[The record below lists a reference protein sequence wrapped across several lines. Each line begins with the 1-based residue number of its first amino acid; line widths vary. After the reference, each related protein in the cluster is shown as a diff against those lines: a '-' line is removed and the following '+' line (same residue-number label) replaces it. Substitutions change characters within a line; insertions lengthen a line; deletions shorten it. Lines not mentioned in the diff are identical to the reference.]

1 MNFVRLLLCVLF
13 GAVFVWSGWVKAQNP
28 ALFLLD
34 VRSFDLLG
42 DPYAAWLALALPWVE
57 IFAGLAVIIG
67 FGRAGGL
74 LVLNGLLVVFLIAI
88 LQAWARG
95 IDLKCGCFG
104 PSDATSNYVE
114 LVLRDI
120 VLLSVGGWLMW
131 RKPGAATASRIPEV
145 SAPLP

>member
-1 MNFVRLLLCVLF
+1 MKLLRIILCVLF
-13 GAVFVWSGWVKAQNP
+13 GAVFVWSGYVKAKSP
-28 ALFLLD
+28 SLFLLD

-42 DPYAAWLALALPWVE
+42 DPYAAWLALGLPWLE
-57 IFAGLAVIIG
+57 IFAGLAVITG
-67 FGRAGGL
+67 VYRAGGL

-104 PSDATSNYVE
+104 TSDTTSNYVE
-114 LVLRDI
+114 LLLRDI
-120 VLLSVGGWLMW
+120 VLLAVGGWLMW
-131 RKPGAATASRIPEV
+131 RQPGRAKASRTPAA